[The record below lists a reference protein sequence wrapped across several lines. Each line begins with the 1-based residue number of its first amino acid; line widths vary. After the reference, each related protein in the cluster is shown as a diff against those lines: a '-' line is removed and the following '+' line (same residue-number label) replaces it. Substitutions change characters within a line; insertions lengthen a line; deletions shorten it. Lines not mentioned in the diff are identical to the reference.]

1 MPSVVAVLRD
11 RVPKSVADE
20 LRDRVPASAAAAVRA
35 RLGVDP
41 RALAALRVALGLLVL
56 ADLAL
61 RARDLTAF
69 YTDAGVLP
77 RTLLFD
83 LYPTVGRLSL
93 FALSGSVAWAAALF
107 LLTAGVAVALV
118 AGYRS
123 RLAACCLF
131 VLLLSVHARN
141 LPILNAGDSLLR
153 RLLLWGALLPLGA
166 RWGLDAKRGETGRD
180 RVVSIAT
187 AGLLVQAF
195 VVYAVNAVI
204 KLRGE
209 AWRSGDAVRYVF
221 GVDALTVGLGDALAG
236 QATLLTLGA
245 HAWLALLVAS
255 PLLLV
260 ATGRARTALVAAFAG
275 GHLFMAATLNLGVF
289 PLVSVAALLAFLPP
303 AVWDRVETVTAG
315 IRRRLAATRTRR
327 PTPGRPLLGD
337 LDPPATRTV
346 AALLFAF
353 VLVWNAAS
361 VGLVALPAA
370 TGSVD
375 AEQRRWDMFAPAP
388 LATDGWHVPVGTT
401 TDGEQVDA
409 LRGGPPDRSEPSDPS
424 ATYPSHRWYVY
435 LTELRSSPGL
445 RPGFA
450 DYLCAR
456 WNRTHASDL
465 ASVELVVGYQP
476 VRLDAPEPTRY
487 RSMGTYR
494 CGVVG
499 ARE

>member
-1 MPSVVAVLRD
+1 
-11 RVPKSVADE
+11 
-20 LRDRVPASAAAAVRA
+20 
-35 RLGVDP
+35 
-41 RALAALRVALGLLVL
+41 
-56 ADLAL
+56 
-61 RARDLTAF
+61 
-69 YTDAGVLP
+69 
-77 RTLLFD
+77 
-83 LYPTVGRLSL
+83 
-93 FALSGSVAWAAALF
+93 
-107 LLTAGVAVALV
+107 
-118 AGYRS
+118 
-123 RLAACCLF
+123 
-131 VLLLSVHARN
+131 
-141 LPILNAGDSLLR
+141 
-153 RLLLWGALLPLGA
+153 LWGALLPLGR
-166 RWGLDAKRGETGRD
+166 RWGLDAKRGVTAGRD
-180 RVVSIAT
+180 RIVSLVT
-187 AGLLVQAF
+187 AGLLVQVL

-255 PLLLV
+255 PLLLL
-260 ATGRARTALVAAFAG
+260 ATGRTRTALVAAFAG
-275 GHLFMAATLNLGVF
+275 GHLFMLATLNLGVF
-289 PLVSVAALLAFLPP
+289 PLVSVAGLLVFLPP
-303 AVWDRVETVTAG
+303 GVWDRVEAVTSSL
-315 IRRRLAATRTRR
+315 RRRLTATRSGLSA
-327 PTPGRPLLGD
+327 PGGPLLGR
-337 LDPPATRTV
+337 LDPPATRTI

-375 AEQRRWDMFAPAP
+375 AEQRRWDMFAPSP

-409 LRGGPPDRSEPSDPS
+409 LRGGLPDRAEPPDPS

-450 DYLCAR
+450 GYLCAR

-465 ASVELVVGYQP
+465 AAVELVVGYQP
-476 VRLDAPEPTRY
+476 VRLDAPDPTRY
-487 RSMGTYR
+487 RSLGTYR
-494 CGVVG
+494 CGAVG
-499 ARE
+499 ART